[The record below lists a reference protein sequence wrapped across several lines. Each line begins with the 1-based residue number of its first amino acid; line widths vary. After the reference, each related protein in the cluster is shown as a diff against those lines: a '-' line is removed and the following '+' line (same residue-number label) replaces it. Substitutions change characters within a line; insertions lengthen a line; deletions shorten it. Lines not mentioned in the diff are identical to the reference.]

1 MKLSKPLIGILAF
14 MTVLLTM
21 PLGHA
26 VMILMEKGF
35 GHTHVYTAAILLGL
49 VGVLLLVVGSV
60 LKTENKAT
68 FAGLFSGLFIW
79 TGWIEFAHVYIAHR
93 FDVKPLM
100 ENGEVVTKPEYLIMP
115 ASVGFLAMSL
125 LYYLYNSRTGC
136 TFFTW
141 LQKVLHIPIR
151 YVPFTNQQKNYALI
165 TATEMVA
172 LLWTF
177 YLVLLFAYDK
187 ELLGDRHPVTYI
199 IAFGS
204 LLWSA
209 FLFRDLLKL
218 QNLGYAIRY
227 SIPTVII
234 FWNFVEILGRWDI
247 LNEIWVKPHEY
258 WLEVSLI
265 FIVFALLTV
274 VSLIEKGRQRKAQI
288 TVTKN

>member
-1 MKLSKPLIGILAF
+1 
-14 MTVLLTM
+14 
-21 PLGHA
+21 
-26 VMILMEKGF
+26 
-35 GHTHVYTAAILLGL
+35 
-49 VGVLLLVVGSV
+49 
-60 LKTENKAT
+60 
-68 FAGLFSGLFIW
+68 
-79 TGWIEFAHVYIAHR
+79 
-93 FDVKPLM
+93 
-100 ENGEVVTKPEYLIMP
+100 MP
-115 ASVGFLAMSL
+115 ASVGFLAMFL

-141 LQKVLHIPIR
+141 LQKVLHIPIK

-165 TATEMVA
+165 TAVEMVS

-187 ELLGDRHPVTYI
+187 ELLGDQHPVTYF

-234 FWNFVEILGRWDI
+234 LWNFVEILGRWNI
-247 LNEIWVKPHEY
+247 LNEIWVKPQEY
-258 WLEVSLI
+258 WLELTLI

-274 VSLIEKGRQRKAQI
+274 VSLFEKGRQSK
-288 TVTKN
+288 VDN

>member
-1 MKLSKPLIGILAF
+1 MKLSKPFIGILAF

-26 VMILMEKGF
+26 LMICMELVF
-35 GHTHVYTAAILLGL
+35 GHSYQYTAAVLLGIA
-49 VGVLLLVVGSV
+49 GVLLLVLGSV

-93 FDVKPLM
+93 FGVKPLM

-115 ASVGFLAMSL
+115 ASVGFLAMFL
-125 LYYLYNSRTGC
+125 LYYLYNSKTGC

-141 LQKVLHIPIR
+141 LQKVLHIPIKS
-151 YVPFTNQQKNYALI
+151 VTNTNQQKNYALI
-165 TATEMVA
+165 TAVEMVV

-187 ELLGDRHPVTYI
+187 EMFGDRHPVTYI

-204 LLWSA
+204 LLWSV

-218 QNLGYAIRY
+218 QSLGYAIRY

-234 FWNFVEILGRWDI
+234 FWNVVEILGRWNI
-247 LNEIWVKPHEY
+247 LDEIWVKPSEY
-258 WLEVSLI
+258 WLEVTLI
-265 FIVFALLTV
+265 FVVFLILLV
-274 VSLIEKGRQRKAQI
+274 VSLIEKGRQSKVQR
-288 TVTKN
+288 TTKV

>member
-1 MKLSKPLIGILAF
+1 MKLSKPFIGILAF
-14 MTVLLTM
+14 LTVLLTM

-26 VMILMEKGF
+26 VMIIMEKCF
-35 GHTHVYTAAILLGL
+35 GHDYVFKAALLLGL
-49 VGVLLLVVGSV
+49 IGVLLLVIGSV

-68 FAGLFSGLFIW
+68 FAGLFAGLFIW
-79 TGWIEFAHVYIAHR
+79 TGWIEFSHVYVAQR
-93 FDVKPLM
+93 FHVAPLM

-115 ASVGFLAMSL
+115 ASVGFLAMFL

-141 LQKVLHIPIR
+141 LQKVLHIPIK

-165 TATEMVA
+165 TAVEMVA

-187 ELLGDRHPVTYI
+187 ELLGDQHPVTYF

-234 FWNFVEILGRWDI
+234 FWNFVEVLGRWNI
-247 LNEIWVKPHEY
+247 LNEIWVKPYEY
-258 WLEVSLI
+258 WLEVLLI

-274 VSLIEKGRQRKAQI
+274 VSLVERGKELKGK
-288 TVTKN
+288 K

>member
-1 MKLSKPLIGILAF
+1 
-14 MTVLLTM
+14 M

-35 GHTHVYTAAILLGL
+35 GHGYVYKAALLLGL
-49 VGVLLLVVGSV
+49 IGVLLLVWGSL

-93 FDVKPLM
+93 FGVVPLM

-115 ASVGFLAMSL
+115 ASVGFLAMFL
-125 LYYLYNSRTGC
+125 LYYLYNSKTGC

-141 LQKVLHIPIR
+141 IQKVLHIPIKSI
-151 YVPFTNQQKNYALI
+151 PFTNQQKNYTLI
-165 TATEMVA
+165 TAVEMVT

-177 YLVLLFAYDK
+177 YLVLLFAYDN
-187 ELLGDRHPVTYI
+187 EMLGDRHPVTYF

-209 FLFRDLLKL
+209 FLFKDLLKL
-218 QNLGYAIRY
+218 QSLGYAIRY

-234 FWNFVEILGRWDI
+234 FWNFVEILGRWNV
-247 LNEIWVKPHEY
+247 LNEIWVKPYEY
-258 WLEVSLI
+258 WLEVTLI
-265 FIVFALLTV
+265 FIVFALLLV
-274 VSLIEKGRQRKAQI
+274 VSLIEKGRQSKLQRN
-288 TVTKN
+288 TED

>member
-1 MKLSKPLIGILAF
+1 MSKPFIGILAF

-26 VMILMEKGF
+26 LMICMELVF
-35 GHTHVYTAAILLGL
+35 GHSYQYTAAVLLGIA
-49 VGVLLLVVGSV
+49 GVLLLVLGSV

-93 FDVKPLM
+93 FGVKPLM

-115 ASVGFLAMSL
+115 ASVGFLAMFL
-125 LYYLYNSRTGC
+125 LYYLYNSKTGC

-141 LQKVLHIPIR
+141 LQKVLHIPIKS
-151 YVPFTNQQKNYALI
+151 VTNTNQQKNYALI
-165 TATEMVA
+165 TAVEMVV

-187 ELLGDRHPVTYI
+187 EMFGDRHPVTYI

-204 LLWSA
+204 LLWSV

-218 QNLGYAIRY
+218 QSLGYAIRY

-234 FWNFVEILGRWDI
+234 FWNVVEILGRWNI
-247 LNEIWVKPHEY
+247 LDEIWVKPSEY
-258 WLEVSLI
+258 WLEVTLI
-265 FIVFALLTV
+265 FVVFLILLV
-274 VSLIEKGRQRKAQI
+274 VSLIEKGRQSKVQR
-288 TVTKN
+288 TTKV